1 MAIVK
6 KSDAAK
12 TAVQP
17 VKIEVTQAD
26 EKRIEEELFGT
37 LGDAPAAPATASAV
51 HGVSMRKISSVKKD
65 DPDAA
70 KQKSKLSSLKKPLV
84 IKKKAVV
91 TQEAVEAELA
101 APTVHAE
108 EKPVTAADHSTAAAV
123 QNIPRK
129 DKVSTLKTLA
139 EQQQQKEKDKEREKE
154 KEKERHIRETLDVEA
169 RSVAR
174 LEKALTSMKVPVTPV
189 VNEDDY
195 EEVEE
200 VVSEIIEEIEYEDE
214 IVPEAVQPIKSSKD
228 DPKAGFGAG
237 AQGQQQRRR
246 KKKKRKTPEDT
257 IAAKDAVKRT
267 MAKINVENTASRK
280 KYRKTDDGSESE
292 VVDDKT
298 LFVSDFMSIAEIA
311 NQMMVKPNEVI
322 AACMKLGIMATMNQ
336 RLDFTTIAA
345 VVDEFGFN
353 AQLMEEYAEE
363 SIAKESD
370 NEDEGE
376 LTHRAP
382 IVTVMGHVDHG
393 KTSLLDYIRRT
404 NVMAG
409 EAGGITQHIG
419 AYRVNTAHGPIAFL
433 DTPGHEAFATMR
445 ARGARITDVIILV
458 IAADSHVMP
467 QTIESI
473 DHAKAAGVK
482 LVVAINKVDLPTA
495 NPMQIKSELTKHGVV
510 VEEFGGNVVAIEI
523 SCKSGMNI
531 PKLLD
536 MVAAEAELLELKANS
551 KKAAVGTIIEAR
563 MDSRLGTVAT
573 VLIQAGTL
581 KTGDDFVTGAHYGR
595 VKQMTD
601 EHLVKIDSA
610 GPSTPVRV
618 LGLSGTPRAGD
629 SFTVVENERVAR
641 DISVKRS
648 QAEKER
654 EIRQIKHISLD
665 DLYSEIK
672 QGAKDLNLVVKG
684 DVDGSVEAL
693 SDSLAKLSTD
703 KLKVNI
709 VHKSVGAIKE
719 SDVLLAATANAV
731 IIGFH
736 VNPNSKV
743 RELAEK
749 EGVEIR
755 LYKIIYEAIEALQKA
770 IEGMLEPVKKE
781 VIIGTAKVRETFK
794 ISKVGTIAGSIVESG
809 TLKRSAQVR
818 VLRNEV
824 VVSETKVASLKRHK
838 DDVSEVQN
846 GFECG
851 IMLEGFNEF
860 QPDDIIEFFEIQMIK
875 ASSK

>member
-1 MAIVK
+1 MAVVK
-6 KSDAAK
+6 KSDADK
-12 TAVQP
+12 KNVHQT
-17 VKIEVTQAD
+17 KIEVTAAD
-26 EKRIEEELFGT
+26 EQRIEEELFGSLADT
-37 LGDAPAAPATASAV
+37 VPASSALLSAA
-51 HGVSMRKISSVKKD
+51 HGVTSRKMSTVKKD
-65 DPDAA
+65 DADI
-70 KQKSKLSSLKKPLV
+70 KQKSKFSSLKKPLV
-84 IKKKAVV
+84 IKKR
-91 TQEAVEAELA
+91 
-101 APTVHAE
+101 TVAFEE
-108 EKPVTAADHSTAAAV
+108 EKVADATKVATAPVSNTV
-123 QNIPRK
+123 IPPKK
-129 DKVSTLKTLA
+129 DKQTTVKTLA
-139 EQQQQKEKDKEREKE
+139 EQLLIKEKE
-154 KEKERHIRETLDVEA
+154 KEKEKDRHTRDTLDVEA

-174 LEKALTSMKVPVTPV
+174 LEKALTSLKVPVAPV
-189 VNEDDY
+189 YAEEDY

-200 VVSEIIEEIEYEDE
+200 VVSEVIEEIEYEDE
-214 IVPEAVQPIKSSKD
+214 VVAEVVPAKSKD
-228 DPKAGFGAG
+228 DPKAAFGNTG
-237 AQGQQQRRR
+237 QRRR
-246 KKKKRKTPEDT
+246 KKKKRKTPEDA

-267 MAKINVENTASRK
+267 LAKINVQDTASRK
-280 KYRKTDDGSESE
+280 KYRKSDDGTESE
-292 VVDDKT
+292 EVDDKT
-298 LFVSDFMSIAEIA
+298 LFVSDFMSVSEVA
-311 NQMMVKPNEVI
+311 NQMHLKPSEVI

-336 RLDFTTIAA
+336 RLDFNTMAA
-345 VVDEFGFN
+345 VVDEFGFT
-353 AQLMEEYAEE
+353 AKLMEEYAEE
-363 SIAKESD
+363 NIAKESD
-370 NEDEGE
+370 DDDVGE
-376 LTHRAP
+376 QVHRAP

-467 QTIESI
+467 QTVESI

-482 LVVAINKVDLPTA
+482 IVVAINKVDLPTA
-495 NPMQIKSELTKHGVV
+495 DPMKIKNELTQHGLI
-510 VEEFGGNVVAIEI
+510 VEDFGGNVVCVEI
-523 SCKSGMNI
+523 SCKSGHNI
-531 PKLLD
+531 AKLLD
-536 MVAAEAELLELKANS
+536 MVATEAELLELKANPQ
-551 KKAAVGTIIEAR
+551 KAAMGTIIEAR
-563 MDSRLGTVAT
+563 MDTRLGSVAT
-573 VLIQAGTL
+573 VLIQNGTL
-581 KTGDDFVTGAHYGR
+581 KIGDDFVTGAHYGR

-601 EHLVKIDSA
+601 EHLIKIEIA

-618 LGLSGTPRAGD
+618 IGLSGTPRAGD

-743 RELAEK
+743 RELAEN

-770 IEGMLEPVKKE
+770 IEGMLEPVRTE
-781 VIIGTAKVRETFK
+781 VVIGTAKVREAFK

-809 TLKRSAQVR
+809 TLKRSAHVR
-818 VLRNEV
+818 VLRDGVNV
-824 VVSETKVASLKRHK
+824 CETKVGSLKRHK

-851 IMLEGFNEF
+851 IMLDNFNDVRV
-860 QPDDIIEFFEIQMIK
+860 DDIFEFYEVQMIK
-875 ASSK
+875 PSPKS